1 MNTILDS
8 YYDLTLSVQSPTTTT
23 TTLPPPHNTN
33 NTTTTTTNIIVKY
46 KYILNT
52 HIQTKQT
59 YSKHY
64 HTIHN
69 TLNTNNKQQH
79 HNNTTTNNTTT
90 TTNTKSHTSYYKI
103 SNTVTAFI
111 QQYRS
116 ISAMECLSLQ
126 YKAEELQFVGE
137 YISYNKHDCV
147 DFISAVLFQSSSD
160 SSSNSCS
167 NSSGSNSSSSS
178 NNANTINSTT
188 TTTTTTTTTP
198 SAIKPSKPTLKP
210 NQSLLLLN
218 DTNLILFIN
227 THKTTTTTTIK
238 PPKRELFQFSQNKQ
252 KIHYLLNINEIK
264 QKNNNNTIKI
274 RYLLLQYLYNTNIT
288 IKPTLNI
295 RVFLKYSIKPYVFLG
310 NVDII
315 YMGKIKNS
323 EYIEIYFKLLQ
334 YNDSS

>member
-8 YYDLTLSVQSPTTTT
+8 YYDLTLSVQSPSTTT
-23 TTLPPPHNTN
+23 TTLPSPYNIN
-33 NTTTTTTNIIVKY
+33 NTTTTTNTIVKY

-64 HTIHN
+64 HTIHY
-69 TLNTNNKQQH
+69 THNTNNLH
-79 HNNTTTNNTTT
+79 HHHNTTTNNTTT
-90 TTNTKSHTSYYKI
+90 TTNTKSHTSYHKI

-116 ISAMECLSLQ
+116 ISEMKCLSLQ
-126 YKAEELQFVGE
+126 YKAEDLQFVGE

-147 DFISAVLFQSSSD
+147 DFISAVLYHS
-160 SSSNSCS
+160 
-167 NSSGSNSSSSS
+167 SSGSSSGSCRNNYHSSKSSSSS
-178 NNANTINSTT
+178 SSTT
-188 TTTTTTTTTP
+188 TTTTP
-198 SAIKPSKPTLKP
+198 IKPSKPTLKP
-210 NQSLLLLN
+210 NQSLFLLN

-227 THKTTTTTTIK
+227 THKTTTTTIIK
-238 PPKRELFQFSQNKQ
+238 KPQRELYQFSHNK
-252 KIHYLLNINEIK
+252 KYLHYLLNINEIK

-295 RVFLKYSIKPYVFLG
+295 WVFLKYSIKPYVFLG